1 VFHADLLVFSI
12 VPSTS
17 SGLGQSRAMLSIS
30 SVPCHQKAK
39 GVKCKMQIKNRMI
52 YEVEAI
58 KINSISA
65 MKISG

>member
-17 SGLGQSRAMLSIS
+17 SGLAQSRAMLSIS
-30 SVPCHQKAK
+30 SVPCHQKAN
-39 GVKCKMQIKNRMI
+39 GVKCKRQIKNRLI
-52 YEVEAI
+52 YEVEVI
-58 KINSISA
+58 EINSFSA